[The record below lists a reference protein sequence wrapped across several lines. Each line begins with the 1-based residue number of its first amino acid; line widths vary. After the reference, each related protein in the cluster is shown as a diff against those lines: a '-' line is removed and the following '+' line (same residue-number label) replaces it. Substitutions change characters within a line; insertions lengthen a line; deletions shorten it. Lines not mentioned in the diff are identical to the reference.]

1 MKQLMVV
8 MAVAF
13 AGLGLS
19 SCSNGALKYNN
30 KLVEAQKSLEPKFT
44 AFGNKMSAVQE
55 DKIADL
61 TPDAKLLIED
71 VNKKVAEINAL
82 EAPKGSE
89 DFKNSIIAQFNFV
102 KNICEQTIKL
112 GDTKT
117 TSEERLTIATSMMK
131 SEEEAKRLEDNTLKA
146 QKAFASANGFKL
158 EFK

>member
-8 MAVAF
+8 MAVVF
-13 AGLGLS
+13 AGFGLS
-19 SCSNGALKYNN
+19 SCSNSSLKYNN

-82 EAPKGSE
+82 EAPKGAE
-89 DFKNSIIAQFNFV
+89 DFKNSIIAQFTFV

-158 EFK
+158 ELK